1 MNNAPDVKALVARQ
15 RGEDIQIHDAFG
27 ALESAD
33 AVEKAKIKKNRD
45 LQAMLQF
52 HTSPDVKETSAQKR
66 SQLERDLKS
75 QVARQRGEDI
85 QLHDGF
91 GVLES
96 ADATEQSKIWS
107 NRDLQALLQTDTSP
121 DVKALVAR
129 QRGED
134 IQIHDGFGAL
144 ESADAVEKEKIKK
157 NRDLQALMQM
167 RTSPDVKELVAR
179 QRGEDIQIHDGFGAL
194 ETKDRVDEEKLKHSK
209 DLHALMQTSGTPHT
223 WGW

>member
-1 MNNAPDVKALVARQ
+1 
-15 RGEDIQIHDAFG
+15 
-27 ALESAD
+27 
-33 AVEKAKIKKNRD
+33 
-45 LQAMLQF
+45 MLQF

-66 SQLERDLKS
+66 SELERDLKS

-91 GVLES
+91 GALES
-96 ADATEQSKIWS
+96 ADSVEQQKIWK
-107 NRDLQALLQTDTSP
+107 NQDLRAFLQTSP

-144 ESADAVEKEKIKK
+144 ESSDAVEKEKIKK
-157 NRDLQALMQM
+157 NRDLQALLQ
-167 RTSPDVKELVAR
+167 TSPAEEKKAAEEAAVKALVAR

-194 ETKDRVDEEKLKHSK
+194 ESSDAVEKEKI
-209 DLHALMQTSGTPHT
+209 M
-223 WGW
+223 